1 MSLALGMIYIA
12 LMLVTI
18 ISICL
23 QKSLLE
29 ELKQRDVVLI
39 AYC

>member
-23 QKSLLE
+23 QQSLLE